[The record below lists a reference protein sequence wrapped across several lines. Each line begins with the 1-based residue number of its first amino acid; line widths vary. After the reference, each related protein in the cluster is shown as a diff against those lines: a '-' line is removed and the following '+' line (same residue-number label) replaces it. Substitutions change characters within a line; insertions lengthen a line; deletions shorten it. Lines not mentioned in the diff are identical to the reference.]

1 MAIDVRY
8 TVVSDPTGMTAT
20 DAPSAATTA
29 TEVAPDATEVATT
42 ATDVGDASQRTA
54 TTPGRP
60 ASLRN
65 RPARAQRRWGA
76 GFDPD
81 RLALLELRMW
91 QAYYRHQPVRLFGLL
106 VRTLREQA
114 NASLPRAAL
123 AAAWL
128 TRAAVGFARA
138 SGDYERFAPDIARGY
153 RALGLPRH
161 VDVAAV
167 ARHELDWW
175 IVRREMGL
183 DAGDAAGES
192 ISRLYAALYD
202 LPLADVAEAGRLRGL
217 AAEIRDR
224 GATVDPDGLA
234 GTSGTYWSLVGRVLR
249 ASYRSL
255 SAALDR

>member
-1 MAIDVRY
+1 MAMAIDVRY
-8 TVVSDPTGMTAT
+8 TVVSDSTGMTAT
-20 DAPSAATTA
+20 DAPNGATTA
-29 TEVAPDATEVATT
+29 TEVAPDS
-42 ATDVGDASQRTA
+42 TDVGDASQRTA

-60 ASLRN
+60 APPRN
-65 RPARAQRRWGA
+65 RPARAQPRWGA

-91 QAYYRHQPVRLFGLL
+91 QAYYRHQPLRLFGLL

-128 TRAAVGFARA
+128 TRAAAGFARA
-138 SGDYERFAPDIARGY
+138 SGDYERFAPDIVRGY
-153 RALGLPRH
+153 RALGTPRH

-183 DAGDAAGES
+183 AAGDAAGES
-192 ISRLYAALYD
+192 ISRLYAAMYG
-202 LPLADVAEAGRLRGL
+202 LPIAEVAEAGRLRGL
-217 AAEIRDR
+217 AAEVRDR
-224 GATVDPDGLA
+224 GVSDDPDGPA
-234 GTSGTYWSLVGRVLR
+234 GRGDSYWPVVARLLRESYRNLR
-249 ASYRSL
+249 A
-255 SAALDR
+255 ALES